1 LLAPAAGWIFRQPAW
16 RDFPI
21 GDNKRPWNADADR
34 RLRELLS
41 EGRSHPT
48 IVVELRRSVA
58 SISSRLAALRRAE
71 RIARKQLAT
80 DEVEANPRFSHD

>member
-1 LLAPAAGWIFRQPAW
+1 MS
-16 RDFPI
+16 
-21 GDNKRPWNADADR
+21 DNERSWNADADR
-34 RLRELLS
+34 RLRELLL

-48 IVVELRRSVA
+48 IAIELRRSVA

-80 DEVEANPRFSHD
+80 DEVEANRRFSQD